1 MQSQSLPCL
10 QLPVHAE
17 LLLGV
22 MTIITPTNTAT
33 KSNANNIADILGTPF
48 VLK

>member
-17 LLLGV
+17 LLSGV
-22 MTIITPTNTAT
+22 NTTMIPTNTAT
-33 KSNANNIADILGTPF
+33 ISNAINMRDI
-48 VLK
+48 